1 MCEGTEEEKGP
12 NKGVGGSVV
21 SPMHVGL
28 AGEHVAL
35 QTAQALVQG
44 GSECRVRV
52 LFDAG
57 SQKSF

>member
-1 MCEGTEEEKGP
+1 M
-12 NKGVGGSVV
+12 V

-44 GSECRVRV
+44 GSECRVRM
-52 LFDAG
+52 LFDAQQPCCEAEG
-57 SQKSF
+57 VATTEHIWKQL